1 MRRDQNPR
9 TRALYINNS
18 DSSERRP
25 PREAE
30 PGPAGRLM
38 NVRQLSAY
46 LALPVATLYTWV
58 SLRRI
63 PDDCIVHLG
72 RTLRFDREAVDRWV
86 SASCAEAI
94 HPASGASGP

>member
-1 MRRDQNPR
+1 MRRDHIPPS
-9 TRALYINNS
+9 RALYINNS

-25 PREAE
+25 ARDSE

-86 SASCAEAI
+86 SESCAGATR
-94 HPASGASGP
+94 PASGASGP